1 MNQPWVYMCSP
12 SWTPLPPPSSSHP
25 SGSSQCTCPVS
36 CIEPGLV
43 IYFTYDNMH
52 VSMLFS
58 HIIPFLAFSHR
69 VQKTVIYICVSFTVS
84 HVRLSLPYF
93 LTTLILSRL
102 IGEDLKIH
110 YQIKKFTL
118 IPSFLRAFFL
128 LLCQCHIIQ
137 YFPSICYIYEY
148 TIFLT
153 VSVNK
158 ID

>member
-1 MNQPWVYMCSP
+1 MELPSLWVVSVQQPQASSFVH
-12 SWTPLPPPSSSHP
+12 WTWTGDSFHLWYYTCFNAILPNYP
-25 SGSSQCTCPVS
+25 T
-36 CIEPGLV
+36 
-43 IYFTYDNMH
+43 
-52 VSMLFS
+52 
-58 HIIPFLAFSHR
+58 LALSHR